1 MIIFTSISD
10 IEKLHNISSE
20 EVRNKIQAH
29 RFAIFKWKYFYLI
42 YIPIVFLIM
51 FAINL
56 ATRQLLVD
64 LNGKIFLSSS
74 IISGGIGGALI
85 GYSQHILI
93 LNRAIYLLQLNCVKN

>member
-10 IEKLHNISSE
+10 IKKLHNITSE

-56 ATRQLLVD
+56 EA
-64 LNGKIFLSSS
+64 
-74 IISGGIGGALI
+74 ISKLDVNIYGIVPYKLT
-85 GYSQHILI
+85 
-93 LNRAIYLLQLNCVKN
+93 